1 MPDKSIGW
9 RKKIHS
15 KPKDVKTGNT
25 TSSRPETP
33 VRVGTPTLTV
43 DTEETRSEAS
53 EPSTPRRP
61 PTLARLV
68 SGYRTLKDTS
78 KETDFAEPWSGDAP
92 PFQRPSADPLVS
104 MQSIHTHMNALP
116 TRPIPV
122 DCNSALFHIF
132 EDYRKVRA
140 EKDGLEKL
148 LQETFESLR
157 KAEEA
162 VVETEHQY
170 QAEVRRLEVLMVR
183 GSVSS
188 IAG

>member
-25 TSSRPETP
+25 TQSQPDTP
-33 VRVGTPTLTV
+33 VKAGTPTLTI
-43 DTEETRSEAS
+43 DTEDTRSELS
-53 EPSTPRRP
+53 ESSTPRRP

-78 KETDFAEPWSGDAP
+78 KDSGFAEPWSENAP
-92 PFQRPSADPLVS
+92 LFRRPSTDPLVS
-104 MQSIHTHMNALP
+104 IQSIYTHMNALP

-122 DCNSALFHIF
+122 YCNSALFHLF
-132 EDYRKVRA
+132 EDYRKVKT
-140 EKDGLEKL
+140 EKEGLEKL
-148 LQETFESLR
+148 LHETFESLR
-157 KAEEA
+157 KVEEA
-162 VVETEHQY
+162 VVETETQY
-170 QAEVRRLEVLMVR
+170 KAEVRRLELLMVR
-183 GSVSS
+183 GGVSS